1 MKKICFCRRNYEVHH
16 NIQKRRKASCYRGE
30 NAKDAFVKEARKSL
44 GVKAMKSKVVK
55 ECSSLEDGPFTFEVS
70 NGESSEYFEL
80 EDR

>member
-1 MKKICFCRRNYEVHH
+1 MKYTITYKNGGKPLVTEG
-16 NIQKRRKASCYRGE
+16 K